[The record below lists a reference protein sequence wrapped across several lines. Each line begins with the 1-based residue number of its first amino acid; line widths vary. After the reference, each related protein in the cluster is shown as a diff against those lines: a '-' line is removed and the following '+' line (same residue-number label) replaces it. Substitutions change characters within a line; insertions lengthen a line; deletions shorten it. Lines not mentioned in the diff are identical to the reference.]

1 MGKES
6 GLGAAFY
13 LSGYDISGDVVAVRE
28 LSGGPALL
36 DGVTG
41 IDKSAF
47 ERIGGELTGAQK
59 ITTWFNP
66 SANQSHKRLSGL
78 PTTDVQGQYWHRT
91 ALGRPVHCIVGK
103 QLNYDGNR
111 GEDGSF
117 THDSD
122 IVSNGFGAE
131 WATGLTAG
139 KRTDGSATNGTGVD
153 FASGAF
159 AGSSTFGAQFYAQV
173 FAFTG
178 TSVTLK
184 IQESSD
190 NGVGDTW
197 ADVAG
202 GGFTVASG
210 VTFERIQTAR
220 TLTVERYLRVVSS
233 GTFTNAVFA
242 VAGVRNDVLVKL

>member
-13 LSGYDISGDVVAVRE
+13 LCGYDISGDVVAVRE

-41 IDKSAF
+41 IDKSAY
-47 ERIGGELTGAQK
+47 ERVGGEITGAQK

-66 SANQSHKRLSGL
+66 SANMGHKRLSGL
-78 PTTDVQGQYWHRT
+78 PTTDQQGQYWHRT
-91 ALGRPVHCIVGK
+91 ALGRPVHCMVGK

-122 IVSNGFGAE
+122 LVSNGFGAE

-139 KRTDGSATNGTGVD
+139 KRTDTAATNGTGVD
-153 FASGAF
+153 FTSGTF
-159 AGSSTFGAQFYAQV
+159 VGSSTFGAQFYLQV

-178 TSVTLK
+178 TSVTVK

-190 NGVGDTW
+190 NGAGDAW
-197 ADVAG
+197 ADVTG
-202 GGFTVASG
+202 GAFTAATG

-220 TLTVERYLRVVSS
+220 TQTVERYLRVVTT
-233 GTFTNAVFA
+233 GTFSSAVFA
-242 VAGVRNDVLVKL
+242 VAGVRNDSLVKL